1 MNEVMKNTKKIYE
14 FAKVIMIISALLL
27 ALALTILPQ
36 TQTALASNIYH
47 MPVIVQ
53 SALLPEV
60 LMPGDTALLTI
71 TLKNGA
77 AQYGTGGEGVDGMT
91 LSTPVNKTTLIGT
104 DEIEVSNGDN
114 NKVGM
119 IGPNDEIILY
129 YNIKANEGI
138 SDGIYLLDFY
148 VDAGYDSSEIYR
160 QIPVKVDSTNVSI
173 SRAEQPSNGQISLDI
188 ANPRQNTL
196 NAVTIVPTGE
206 GVEFSPEK
214 YYIGTMKPD
223 EIFTIKFDT
232 AAKSPSSQ
240 NHNMS
245 FKSVFK
251 NGDTWHES
259 ETYNMT
265 TPVTDNNP
273 SGLIEKPSNANSGGA
288 IQAGMATVT
297 AILLLT
303 GLIGGV
309 ALWRKKKIKPKA

>member
-1 MNEVMKNTKKIYE
+1 MNGNMRGMKVTKRPTGVAIP
-14 FAKVIMIISALLL
+14 ASVLLL
-27 ALALTILPQ
+27 ALFMAAMS
-36 TQTALASNIYH
+36 QTALASNIYH

-53 SALLPEV
+53 SALSPEV

-77 AQYGTGGEGVDGMT
+77 AQYGTGGEGVEGMT

-104 DEIEVSNGDN
+104 DEIDVSNGDN

-119 IGPNDEIILY
+119 IGPNDEIVLY

-138 SDGIYLLDFY
+138 ADGIYLLDFY
-148 VDAGYDSSEIYR
+148 ADAGYDSREIYR

-188 ANPRQNTL
+188 ANSRQNTL
-196 NAVTIVPTGE
+196 NAVTIVPNGG

-223 EIFTIKFDT
+223 EIFTIKFDM
-232 AAKSPSSQ
+232 ASKSPSTQAQ
-240 NHNMS
+240 NLS
-245 FKSVFK
+245 FRSVFK

-265 TPVTDNNP
+265 TLVTANNP
-273 SGLIEKPSNANSGGA
+273 SGLKGKPTNANSGGA
-288 IQAGMATVT
+288 IQAGMTTVT

>member
-1 MNEVMKNTKKIYE
+1 MDRKMKNTKKTCGP
-14 FAKVIMIISALLL
+14 AKAIMIISALLFVL
-27 ALALTILPQ
+27 ALATLP
-36 TQTALASNIYH
+36 QTALASNIYH

-53 SALLPEV
+53 SALSPEV

-77 AQYGTGGEGVDGMT
+77 AQYGTGGEGVEGMT

-119 IGPNDEIILY
+119 IGPNDEIVLY

-138 SDGIYLLDFY
+138 AEGIYLLDFS
-148 VDAGYDSSEIYR
+148 VDAGYDSREIYR

-188 ANPRQNTL
+188 ANPRQNIL
-196 NAVTIVPTGE
+196 NAVTIVPDGE

-232 AAKSPSSQ
+232 ASKSPSSQ
-240 NHNMS
+240 AQNLS

-259 ETYNMT
+259 ETYSMT
-265 TPVTDNNP
+265 TLATASNP
-273 SGLIEKPSNANSGGA
+273 SSPGEKPSNANSGGA
-288 IQAGMATVT
+288 IQAGMTTITV
-297 AILLLT
+297 ILLLT